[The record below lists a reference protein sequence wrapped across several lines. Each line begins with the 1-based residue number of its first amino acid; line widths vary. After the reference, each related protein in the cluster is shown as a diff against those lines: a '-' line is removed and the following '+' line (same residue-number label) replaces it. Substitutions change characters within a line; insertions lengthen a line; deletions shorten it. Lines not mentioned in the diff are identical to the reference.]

1 MVLGYRRAMLDVPA
15 ILSALFGLF
24 VVLAGLVYLSRVSYD
39 ARKIRELLERAEK
52 ERRGPGEP

>member
-1 MVLGYRRAMLDVPA
+1 MLDVPA

-39 ARKIRELLERAEK
+39 ARKIREMLERAEK
-52 ERRGPGEP
+52 DRRGSAEP